1 MKINERPLL
10 FIIGQV
16 LNPLIAVE
24 TLILIAQ
31 FYDFPFEGQLF
42 ILAVFAFLV
51 VAKLLDSVDLT
62 SSLKS
67 FWAHT
72 VGTIFL
78 RWFIVVTLMA
88 LIGFFSRIVGE
99 SSRQLLVTW
108 FIVTPFAIVLGQL
121 AARYILDRVSISV
134 DNLNNAV
141 IVSVNDLSVRLAAR
155 FEEHPVYGINCL
167 GFFDDR
173 DSNRLHA
180 ETEMPAGKLLG
191 KLADVADFV
200 KKNQV
205 NQVYIAAPMTDQP
218 RIMYLLDALRDTTV
232 SIYFV
237 PDVFLYDLIQANI
250 SAIQEIPIVAV
261 CETPFAG
268 INGFVKRVSDIILA
282 LVILILISPLLLLVA
297 LGVKLDSPGPVI
309 FKQRRYGLD
318 GEEIVVYK
326 FRSMTV
332 SENGDTV
339 TQAKRYDPRITRFG
353 AFLRKTSLDE
363 LPQFVNV
370 LQGRMSIVGPRP
382 HAVAHNELYRKQIK
396 GYMIRHK
403 VKPGITGWAQVNGY
417 RGETE
422 MLEKMEARIDFD
434 LDYLRNW
441 SLPFDFYIILR
452 TIGVI
457 IKDRNAY

>member
-10 FIIGQV
+10 FIIGQI

-31 FYDFPFEGQLF
+31 YYGFPFEGQLF
-42 ILAVFAFLV
+42 ILAIFAFLV

-62 SSLKS
+62 SSLKA

-72 VGTIFL
+72 VGAIFL

-88 LIGFFSRIVGE
+88 LMGYFSRIVGE
-99 SSRQLLVTW
+99 SSRELLVTW
-108 FIVTPFAIVLGQL
+108 FIITPFVIVLAQL
-121 AARYILDRVSISV
+121 LARYALDHLSMSGE
-134 DNLNNAV
+134 NLNNAV
-141 IVSVNDLSVRLAAR
+141 IVSVNDLSLRLATR
-155 FEEHPVYGINCL
+155 FAEHPVYGVNCL

-173 DSNRLHA
+173 DNNRLHID
-180 ETEMPAGKLLG
+180 TEMPLGKLLG
-191 KLADVADFV
+191 KLSEVAAFV
-200 KKNQV
+200 KNHQV
-205 NQVYIAAPMTDQP
+205 SQVYIAAPMTDQP
-218 RIMYLLDALRDTTV
+218 RIMFLLDELRDTTV

-268 INGFVKRVSDIILA
+268 VNGFVKRLSDVILSV
-282 LVILILISPLLLLVA
+282 LILILISPLLLLIS
-297 LGVKLDSPGPVI
+297 LGVKLSSPGPVI

-332 SENGDTV
+332 SENGNSV
-339 TQAKRYDPRITRFG
+339 VQATRNDPRITRFG

-363 LPQFVNV
+363 LPQFINV

-422 MLEKMEARIDFD
+422 LLEKMEARIDFD

-441 SLPFDFYIILR
+441 SLPFDFYIIFK
-452 TIGVI
+452 TISVVV
-457 IKDRNAY
+457 KDQNAY

>member
-10 FIIGQV
+10 FIIGQI

-24 TLILIAQ
+24 SLILIAR
-31 FYDFPFEGQLF
+31 YYGFPFEGQLF
-42 ILAVFAFLV
+42 ILAIFAFLV

-72 VGTIFL
+72 VGAIFL

-88 LIGFFSRIVGE
+88 LIGYFSRIVGE

-108 FIVTPFAIVLGQL
+108 FLVTPFAIVFGQL
-121 AARYILDRVSISV
+121 AARYMLERVAISGE
-134 DNLNNAV
+134 NLNNAV
-141 IVSVNDLSVRLAAR
+141 IVSVNDLSVRLANR
-155 FEEHPVYGINCL
+155 FAEHPVYGINCL

-173 DSNRLHA
+173 DSNRLHTD
-180 ETEMPAGKLLG
+180 TEMPVGKLLG
-191 KLADVADFV
+191 KLSDVADYV
-200 KKNQV
+200 KTHQV
-205 NQVYIAAPMTDQP
+205 NHVYIAAPMTDQP
-218 RIMYLLDALRDTTV
+218 RIMYLLDELRDTTV

-250 SAIQEIPIVAV
+250 STIQEIPIVAV

-268 INGFVKRVSDIILA
+268 VNGFVKRLSDVVFSVL
-282 LVILILISPLLLLVA
+282 ILILISPLLLLIS

-332 SENGDTV
+332 SENGDAV
-339 TQAKRYDPRITRFG
+339 VQATRNDPRVTTLG

-363 LPQFVNV
+363 LPQFINV

-403 VKPGITGWAQVNGY
+403 VKPGITGWAQVNGC

-422 MLEKMEARIDFD
+422 VLEKMEARIDYD

-441 SLPFDFYIILR
+441 SLPFDFYIIFR
-452 TIGVI
+452 TVGVVF
-457 IKDRNAY
+457 KDRNAF

>member
-10 FIIGQV
+10 FIIGQI
-16 LNPLIAVE
+16 LNPLVAVE

-31 FYDFPFEGQLF
+31 YYGFPFEGQLF
-42 ILAVFAFLV
+42 ILALFAFLV
-51 VAKLLDSVDLT
+51 VVKLLDTVDLT
-62 SSLKS
+62 SSLKA

-72 VGTIFL
+72 VGAIFL
-78 RWFIVVTLMA
+78 RWFIVVTVMS
-88 LIGFFSRIVGE
+88 LIGYFSRIVGE
-99 SSRQLLVTW
+99 SSRELLVTW
-108 FIVTPFAIVLGQL
+108 FIITPFMIVLAQL
-121 AARYILDRVSISV
+121 AARYLLDRVSIS
-134 DNLNNAV
+134 DENLSNAV
-141 IVSVNDLSVRLAAR
+141 IVSVNDLSMRLATR
-155 FEEHPVYGINCL
+155 FAEHPVYGVNCL

-173 DSNRLHA
+173 DCNRLH
-180 ETEMPAGKLLG
+180 TDTDMPIEKLLG
-191 KLADVADFV
+191 KLSEAADFV
-200 KKNQV
+200 KSHQV

-218 RIMYLLDALRDTTV
+218 RIMFLLDELRDTTV

-268 INGFVKRVSDIILA
+268 INGLVKRISDVVLSM
-282 LVILILISPLLLLVA
+282 LILILISPLLLLIS
-297 LGVKLDSPGPVI
+297 LGVKLDSKGPVV

-318 GEEIVVYK
+318 GGEIVVYK

-332 SENGDTV
+332 SENGDSV
-339 TQAKRYDPRITRFG
+339 VQATRNDSRITPFG

-363 LPQFVNV
+363 LPQFINV

-382 HAVAHNELYRKQIK
+382 HAVVHNELYRKQIK

-403 VKPGITGWAQVNGY
+403 VKPGITGWAKVNGC

-422 MLEKMEARIDFD
+422 LLEKMEARIDFD

-452 TIGVI
+452 TICVV

>member
-10 FIIGQV
+10 FVIGQI
-16 LNPLIAVE
+16 LNPLVAVE

-31 FYDFPFEGQLF
+31 YYGFPFEGQLF
-42 ILAVFAFLV
+42 ILALFAFLV

-62 SSLKS
+62 SSLKV

-72 VGTIFL
+72 VGAIFL
-78 RWFIVVTLMA
+78 RWFVVVVVMA
-88 LIGFFSRIVGE
+88 LIGYFSKIVGE
-99 SSRQLLVTW
+99 SSRELLINW
-108 FIVTPFAIVLGQL
+108 FIITPFMIVLAQL
-121 AARYILDRVSISV
+121 AARYVLDRVSISGE
-134 DNLNNAV
+134 NLNSAV
-141 IVSVNDLSVRLAAR
+141 IVSVNDLSLRLAAR
-155 FEEHPVYGINCL
+155 FAEHPVYGVNCL

-173 DSNRLHA
+173 ESNRLHA
-180 ETEMPAGKLLG
+180 DTGMPVEKLLG
-191 KLADVADFV
+191 KLCKVADFV
-200 KKNQV
+200 KKHQV

-218 RIMYLLDALRDTTV
+218 RIMFLLDELRDTTV

-268 INGFVKRVSDIILA
+268 VNGFVKRISDVVLSV
-282 LVILILISPLLLLVA
+282 LILILISPLLLLIS
-297 LGVKLDSPGPVI
+297 LGVKLDSSGPVI

-318 GEEIVVYK
+318 GGEIVVYK

-332 SENGDTV
+332 SENGDLV
-339 TQAKRYDPRITRFG
+339 TQAVRNDVRITALG

-382 HAVAHNELYRKQIK
+382 HAVVHNELYRKQIK

-403 VKPGITGWAQVNGY
+403 VKPGITGWAQVNGC

-422 MLEKMEARIDFD
+422 LLEKMEARIDFD

-441 SLPFDFYIILR
+441 SLPFDFYIILK
-452 TIGVI
+452 TICVI

>member
-10 FIIGQV
+10 FIIGQI
-16 LNPLIAVE
+16 LNPLVAVE

-31 FYDFPFEGQLF
+31 YYGFPFEGQLF
-42 ILAVFAFLV
+42 ILALFAFLV
-51 VAKLLDSVDLT
+51 VVKLLDTVDLT
-62 SSLKS
+62 SSLKA

-72 VGTIFL
+72 VGAIFL
-78 RWFIVVTLMA
+78 RWFIVVTVMS
-88 LIGFFSRIVGE
+88 LIGYFSRIVGE
-99 SSRQLLVTW
+99 SSRELLVTW
-108 FIVTPFAIVLGQL
+108 FIITPFMIVLAQL
-121 AARYILDRVSISV
+121 AARYLLDRVSIS
-134 DNLNNAV
+134 DENLSNAV
-141 IVSVNDLSVRLAAR
+141 IVSVNDLSMRLATR
-155 FEEHPVYGINCL
+155 FAEHPVYGVNCL

-173 DSNRLHA
+173 DCNRLH
-180 ETEMPAGKLLG
+180 TDTDMPIEKLLG
-191 KLADVADFV
+191 KLSEAADFV
-200 KKNQV
+200 KSHQV

-218 RIMYLLDALRDTTV
+218 RIMFLLDELRDTTV

-268 INGFVKRVSDIILA
+268 INGLVKRISDVVLSM
-282 LVILILISPLLLLVA
+282 LILILISPLLLLIS
-297 LGVKLDSPGPVI
+297 LGVKLDSKGPVV

-318 GEEIVVYK
+318 GGEIVVYK

-332 SENGDTV
+332 SENGDSV
-339 TQAKRYDPRITRFG
+339 VQATRNDSRITPFG

-363 LPQFVNV
+363 LPQFINV

-382 HAVAHNELYRKQIK
+382 HAVVHNELYRKQIK

-403 VKPGITGWAQVNGY
+403 VKPGITGWAQVNGC

-422 MLEKMEARIDFD
+422 LLEKMEARIDFD

-452 TIGVI
+452 TICVV

>member
-10 FIIGQV
+10 FIIGQI

-31 FYDFPFEGQLF
+31 YYGFPFEGQLF
-42 ILAVFAFLV
+42 ILAIFAFLV

-62 SSLKS
+62 SSLKT

-72 VGTIFL
+72 VGAIFL
-78 RWFIVVTLMA
+78 RWFVVVTLMA
-88 LIGFFSRIVGE
+88 LIGYFSRIVGE
-99 SSRQLLVTW
+99 SSRELLVTW
-108 FIVTPFAIVLGQL
+108 FIITPFVIVLAQL
-121 AARYILDRVSISV
+121 AARYVLDRISISSE
-134 DNLNNAV
+134 NLSSAV
-141 IVSVNDLSVRLAAR
+141 IVSVNDLSLRLATR
-155 FEEHPVYGINCL
+155 FAEHPVYGVNCL

-173 DSNRLHA
+173 DSNRLHTD
-180 ETEMPAGKLLG
+180 TELPVGKLLG
-191 KLADVADFV
+191 KLSEVAVFV
-200 KKNQV
+200 KNHQV

-218 RIMYLLDALRDTTV
+218 RIMFLLDELRDTTV

-268 INGFVKRVSDIILA
+268 VNGFVKRASDVVLS
-282 LVILILISPLLLLVA
+282 LLILILISPLLLLIS

-332 SENGDTV
+332 SENGDSV
-339 TQAKRYDPRITRFG
+339 VQATRNDPRITPLG

-363 LPQFVNV
+363 LPQFINV

-382 HAVAHNELYRKQIK
+382 HAVAHNEVYRKQIK

-422 MLEKMEARIDFD
+422 VLEKMEARIDFD

-441 SLPFDFYIILR
+441 SLPFDFYIILK
-452 TIGVI
+452 TISVVI
-457 IKDRNAY
+457 QDRNAY

>member
-1 MKINERPLL
+1 MKTNERPLL
-10 FIIGQV
+10 FIVGQI

-24 TLILIAQ
+24 MLILIAQ
-31 FYDFPFEGQLF
+31 YYEFPFEGQLF
-42 ILAVFAFLV
+42 ILAIFAFLV

-62 SSLKS
+62 SSLKA

-72 VGTIFL
+72 VGAIFL

-88 LIGFFSRIVGE
+88 LIGHFARIVGE
-99 SSRQLLVTW
+99 SSRELLVTW
-108 FIVTPFAIVLGQL
+108 FVLTPFAIVLAQL
-121 AARYILDRVSISV
+121 AARYVLDRLSVSG
-134 DNLNNAV
+134 DNLSNAV
-141 IVSVNDLSVRLAAR
+141 IISVNDLSVRLATCFA
-155 FEEHPVYGINCL
+155 EHPIYGVNCL

-173 DSNRLHA
+173 DSNRLHTD
-180 ETEMPAGKLLG
+180 TEMPIEKLLG
-191 KLADVADFV
+191 KLSEVAQFV
-200 KKNQV
+200 KNNQV

-218 RIMYLLDALRDTTV
+218 RIMFLLDELRDTTV

-261 CETPFAG
+261 CDTPFAG
-268 INGFVKRVSDIILA
+268 INGFVKRLSDVILSI
-282 LVILILISPLLLLVA
+282 LILILISPVLLLVSLA
-297 LGVKLDSPGPVI
+297 VKLDSPGPVI

-332 SENGDTV
+332 IENGDSV
-339 TQAKRYDPRITRFG
+339 VQATRNDPRIRPLG

-363 LPQFVNV
+363 LPQFMNV

-422 MLEKMEARIDFD
+422 LLEKMEARINFD

-452 TIGVI
+452 TVCVV

>member
-1 MKINERPLL
+1 MKTNERPLL
-10 FIIGQV
+10 FIVGQI

-24 TLILIAQ
+24 MLILIAQ
-31 FYDFPFEGQLF
+31 YYEFPFEGQLF
-42 ILAVFAFLV
+42 ILAIFAFLV

-62 SSLKS
+62 SSLKA

-72 VGTIFL
+72 VGAIFL

-88 LIGFFSRIVGE
+88 LIGHFARIVGE
-99 SSRQLLVTW
+99 SSRELLVTW
-108 FIVTPFAIVLGQL
+108 FVLTPFAIVLAQL
-121 AARYILDRVSISV
+121 AARYVLDRLSVSG
-134 DNLNNAV
+134 DNLSNAV
-141 IVSVNDLSVRLAAR
+141 IISVNDLSVRLATCFA
-155 FEEHPVYGINCL
+155 EHPIYGVNCL

-173 DSNRLHA
+173 DSNRLHTD
-180 ETEMPAGKLLG
+180 TEMPIEKLLG
-191 KLADVADFV
+191 KLSEVAQFV
-200 KKNQV
+200 KNNQV

-218 RIMYLLDALRDTTV
+218 RIMFLLDELRDTTV

-261 CETPFAG
+261 CDTPFAG
-268 INGFVKRVSDIILA
+268 INGFVKRLSDVILSI
-282 LVILILISPLLLLVA
+282 LILILISPVLLLVSLA
-297 LGVKLDSPGPVI
+297 VKLDSPGPVI

-332 SENGDTV
+332 IENGDSV
-339 TQAKRYDPRITRFG
+339 VQATRNDPRIRPLG

-363 LPQFVNV
+363 LPQFMNV

-422 MLEKMEARIDFD
+422 LLEKMEARIDFD

-452 TIGVI
+452 TVCVV

>member
-10 FIIGQV
+10 FIIGQI

-31 FYDFPFEGQLF
+31 YYGFPFEGQLF
-42 ILAVFAFLV
+42 ILAIFAFLV

-62 SSLKS
+62 SSLKT

-72 VGTIFL
+72 VGAIFL
-78 RWFIVVTLMA
+78 RWFVVVTLMA
-88 LIGFFSRIVGE
+88 LIGYFSRIVGE
-99 SSRQLLVTW
+99 SSRELLVTW
-108 FIVTPFAIVLGQL
+108 FIITPFVIVLAQL
-121 AARYILDRVSISV
+121 AARYVLDRISISTE
-134 DNLNNAV
+134 NLSSAV
-141 IVSVNDLSVRLAAR
+141 IVSVNDLSLRLATR
-155 FEEHPVYGINCL
+155 FAEHPIYGVNCL

-173 DSNRLHA
+173 DSNRLHTD
-180 ETEMPAGKLLG
+180 TELPIGKLLG
-191 KLADVADFV
+191 KLSEVAAFV
-200 KKNQV
+200 KNHQV

-218 RIMYLLDALRDTTV
+218 RIMFLLDELRDTTV

-268 INGFVKRVSDIILA
+268 VNGFVKRASDVVLS
-282 LVILILISPLLLLVA
+282 LLILILISPLLLLIS

-332 SENGDTV
+332 SENGDSV
-339 TQAKRYDPRITRFG
+339 VQATRNDPRITPLG

-363 LPQFVNV
+363 LPQFINV

-382 HAVAHNELYRKQIK
+382 HAVAHNEVYRKQIK

-422 MLEKMEARIDFD
+422 VLEKMEARIDFD

-441 SLPFDFYIILR
+441 SLPFDFYIILK
-452 TIGVI
+452 TISVVI
-457 IKDRNAY
+457 QDRNAY